1 MAGNDAEGKFYEALN
16 ESSDTLIDA
25 VRAVN
30 DRNHRFTTALI
41 EEAQESQRESVELVK
56 KWAAAPFDI
65 VGLFGSLIESSTKG
79 QKRGLDATRQ
89 WFGELADAQKETQQ
103 VFQRLVAA
111 NRTAGEASADLAR
124 GAVTRATQAVTAP
137 TEGNGR
143 KAQRQTSKA
152 SERSDDS

>member
-65 VGLFGSLIESSTKG
+65 VGLFGSLIEGTTKA

-103 VFQRLVAA
+103 VFQRLVTA
-111 NRTAGEASADLAR
+111 N
-124 GAVTRATQAVTAP
+124 
-137 TEGNGR
+137 
-143 KAQRQTSKA
+143 
-152 SERSDDS
+152 